1 MGTID
6 IFEPRTMLSMVS
18 ENEFRAK
25 TFLRDRYFGHTET
38 FQTESVDVD
47 VVGRGK
53 RKVAPFVSRR
63 SGGSQDF
70 RDGYTT
76 NTFKPAYVA
85 PFRVTTAEDALKR
98 SAGEAIYSS
107 KSPNQ
112 RAAEILAKDLY
123 DLDKEITRREELMC
137 AQALTTGKIIVKE
150 QGSAE
155 SEARQLDFWH
165 GLSTKPYVDLSV
177 TSPWNVT
184 NADPMADL
192 RKIVRDIT
200 KLSGLTPVEVI
211 AGSKAVDALINA
223 LKGDTTA
230 FNSRR
235 IDLGQINPSSF
246 ADGVGFIGT
255 LRLPQLD
262 IYTYDE
268 WYYDDDSHKDV
279 PLIPEDSI
287 LIACRDVRT
296 TRAYGVVDIINV
308 QQNAHQWLEGDR
320 VPNSW
325 LQATG
330 ENAGRIVQ
338 IKSAP
343 LMVVHEPLGFWVVKV
358 VS

>member
-1 MGTID
+1 MGTIN
-6 IFEPRTMLSMVS
+6 IFEPRTMLAMVS
-18 ENEFRAK
+18 ESEFRAK
-25 TFLRDRYFGHTET
+25 TFLRDRYFGHTES
-38 FQTESVDVD
+38 FQTEAVDVD
-47 VVGRGK
+47 IVGRGK
-53 RKVAPFVSRR
+53 RKIAPFVSRR
-63 SGGSQDF
+63 SAGSQDF
-70 RDGYTT
+70 RDGYSTKT
-76 NTFKPAYVA
+76 YKPAYVA
-85 PFRVTTAEDALKR
+85 PFRVSTAEDALKR

-123 DLDKEITRREELMC
+123 ELDKEITRREEVMC
-137 AQALTTGKIIVKE
+137 AQALTTGKIIIKGKDVDD
-150 QGSAE
+150 
-155 SEARQLDFWH
+155 QLDFWD
-165 GLSTKPYVDLSV
+165 GLTTKPYVDL
-177 TSPWNVT
+177 TATKAWNASG
-184 NADPMADL
+184 ADPITDL
-192 RKIVRDIT
+192 RKIVRNIT
-200 KLSGLTPVEVI
+200 QLSGLTPVEVI

-235 IDLGQINPSSF
+235 IDLGQINPSTL

-268 WYYDDDSHKDV
+268 WYYDDDTGKDV

-287 LIACRDVRT
+287 LIACRGVNT
-296 TRAYGVVDIINV
+296 TRAYGLVDIINV
-308 QQNAHQWLEGDR
+308 QQNEHQWVVGDR

-343 LMVVHEPLGFWVVKV
+343 LMIVNEPLGFWTVKV